1 MREEKMPK
9 TGLTDMAALMGE
21 AVEAMAAGQAM
32 GLALLKAEME
42 ALTQVMPGDVPG
54 ETEAEAEQRRLA
66 EEAAREDGF
75 DNMPV

>member
-1 MREEKMPK
+1 MPK

-32 GLALLKAEME
+32 GLALLKAEMD
-42 ALTQVMPGDVPG
+42 ALTQVLPGTVPD
-54 ETEAEAEQRRLA
+54 EDPAEMAQRRLA
-66 EEAAREDGF
+66 DEAAQEADF

>member
-1 MREEKMPK
+1 MPK

-42 ALTQVMPGDVPG
+42 ALTQVLPGAVPD
-54 ETEAEAEQRRLA
+54 EDEATAARRRLA
-66 EEAAREDGF
+66 EDASQEADF

>member
-1 MREEKMPK
+1 MPK

-21 AVEAMAAGQAM
+21 AVEAMAARQAM

-54 ETEAEAEQRRLA
+54 ETEAEAAQRRLA
-66 EEAAREDGF
+66 EEAAQEDGF

>member
-1 MREEKMPK
+1 MPK

-32 GLALLKAEME
+32 GLAVLKAEME
-42 ALTQVMPGDVPG
+42 ALTQVLPGAVPD
-54 ETEAEAEQRRLA
+54 EDAAAADQRRLA
-66 EEAAREDGF
+66 EEAALEADF

>member
-1 MREEKMPK
+1 MKKKNM
-9 TGLTDMAALMGE
+9 TDMAALMGE

-42 ALTQVMPGDVPG
+42 ALAQVIPSGGAEEDAAA
-54 ETEAEAEQRRLA
+54 AEASRQA
-66 EEAAREDGF
+66 EEAAREAGF

>member
-1 MREEKMPK
+1 MKEDEMPK

-21 AVEAMAAGQAM
+21 AVEAVAAGQAM

-42 ALTQVMPGDVPG
+42 ALTHVMPGDAPE
-54 ETEAEAEQRRLA
+54 ETEAEAAQRRLA
-66 EEAAREDGF
+66 EEAAQEDGF